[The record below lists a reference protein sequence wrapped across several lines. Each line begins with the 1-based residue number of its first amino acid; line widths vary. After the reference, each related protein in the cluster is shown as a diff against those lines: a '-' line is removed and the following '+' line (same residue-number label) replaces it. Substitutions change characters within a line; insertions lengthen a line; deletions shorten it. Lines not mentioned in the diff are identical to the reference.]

1 MILKHNITRMDIVSL
16 SSTGIQRVHL
26 KDPSPSTSL
35 DHSTALDRDVKIETE
50 KCMEQSPSANPSRWQ
65 EGITSVP
72 RTVRGR
78 QHLQLPPFKYL
89 GLASPYTNFL
99 LTPPDEAE
107 IIKWNASCRDPL
119 QIPTSTAIQRPT
131 SVACEG
137 TTPETPHVHEF
148 IPGNVTI
155 SPTPQGTMAEG
166 DSGHNNS
173 SSDSDNSRST
183 WIEEAV
189 KIASKLGE

>member
-1 MILKHNITRMDIVSL
+1 MILKHNITRMDIVSF
-16 SSTGIQRVHL
+16 SSKGIQRVHV
-26 KDPSPSTSL
+26 KDRLPSESL
-35 DHSTALDRDVKIETE
+35 DDWPALDRDVKLETE
-50 KCMEQSPSANPSRWQ
+50 KCRERPPSTDPLRWQ

-72 RTVRGR
+72 RTIRVR
-78 QHLQLPPFKYL
+78 QHLQLPPFRSL

-119 QIPTSTAIQRPT
+119 QIPTSTSVQRPT
-131 SVACEG
+131 SVASEG

-148 IPGNVTI
+148 IAGNVII
-155 SPTPQGTMAEG
+155 SPTSQGTMAEG
-166 DSGHNNS
+166 GSGNDNS
-173 SSDSDNSRST
+173 SSGSDSSRST

-189 KIASKLGE
+189 KIASKPGS